1 MMYCAIDDAAA
12 FAREAGCEL
21 LDYRPFYT
29 RARKALKGRVNLY
42 TRIAMAVTDRAG
54 RAFLLHLKP

>member
-1 MMYCAIDDAAA
+1 MYCAIDDAEA

-29 RARKALKGRVNLY
+29 RARKVLKGRVGLY
-42 TRIAMAVTDRAG
+42 AKVAMAVTDRTG
-54 RAFLLHLKP
+54 RAFLVHLKL